1 MNNAISTFLTYE
13 SIDELWDFE
22 LTQGDVIGILENHS
36 QTDEDNESFFK
47 EQGYKDSYIGSD
59 VLIWLGY

>member
-1 MNNAISTFLTYE
+1 MTYATLE
-13 SIDELWDFE
+13 ELCDRE

-36 QTDEDNESFFK
+36 QTDEDIESFFK
-47 EQGYKDSYIGSD
+47 EEGYKDSYIGSE